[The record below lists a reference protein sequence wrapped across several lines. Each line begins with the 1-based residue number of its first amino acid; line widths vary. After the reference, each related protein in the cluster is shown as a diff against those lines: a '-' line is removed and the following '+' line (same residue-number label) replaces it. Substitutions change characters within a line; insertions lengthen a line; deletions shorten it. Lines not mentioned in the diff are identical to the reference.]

1 VLGKGRKVQS
11 RRRRFDQGQGR
22 IARILGK
29 RRGSKSWRRA
39 KKGPAQYRPA
49 FSVNAIIRLVVT
61 LIGSHRRRNG
71 GVEKAEAAGVS
82 GLAASARPGRLCRRG
97 SCRDCSHRM
106 FSYGV

>member
-1 VLGKGRKVQS
+1 MLGKGRKVQS
-11 RRRRFDQGQGR
+11 RRRRFDQGQCR
-22 IARILGK
+22 IARILGN
-29 RRGSKSWRRA
+29 GGEA
-39 KKGPAQYRPA
+39 NHGAAQKKGPLNTGPA